1 MFRNRGPKFW
11 PSNPSKPANIDSYN
25 GILSS
30 WGTFGTYHA
39 NRALACVPCIHS
51 NEIDP
56 TLLNYL
62 EHSKWGSVAKWIAQG
77 NLSDDVIEQTVKD
90 AYSESLK
97 TSSLNYDLQRLTE
110 IQQNLRGNI
119 KENAPYIAAIDRLKQ
134 AFSKVE
140 NMAIAY
146 RA

>member
-1 MFRNRGPKFW
+1 MK
-11 PSNPSKPANIDSYN
+11 
-25 GILSS
+25 
-30 WGTFGTYHA
+30 
-39 NRALACVPCIHS
+39 
-51 NEIDP
+51 
-56 TLLNYL
+56 
-62 EHSKWGSVAKWIAQG
+62 G

-134 AFSKVE
+134 AFSKAE

-146 RA
+146 RV